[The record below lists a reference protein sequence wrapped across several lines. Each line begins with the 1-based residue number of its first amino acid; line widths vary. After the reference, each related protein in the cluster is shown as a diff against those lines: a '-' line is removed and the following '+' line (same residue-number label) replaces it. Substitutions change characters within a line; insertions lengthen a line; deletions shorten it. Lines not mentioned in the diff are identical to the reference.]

1 MLSDVCMYV
10 CIYLFSNQKKQM
22 EYKIKKQKTHYKRI
36 HKHKKNKEQ
45 MDI

>member
-1 MLSDVCMYV
+1 MYVCMY
-10 CIYLFSNQKKQM
+10 IFISHQKKQM
-22 EYKIKKQKTHYKRI
+22 EYKIKKRKTHFKKI